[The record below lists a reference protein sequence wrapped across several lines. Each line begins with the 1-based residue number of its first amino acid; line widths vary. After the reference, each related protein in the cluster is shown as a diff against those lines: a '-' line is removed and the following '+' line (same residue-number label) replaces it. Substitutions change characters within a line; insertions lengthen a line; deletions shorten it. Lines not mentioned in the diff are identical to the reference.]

1 MLSNEHDASAPVAT
15 TYLCGECMH
24 QKSAGLLQIGY
35 SVANDPELRL
45 LNFWMPAS
53 GVARDGRWS
62 CSPEENSYPALQ
74 HSLVH
79 PCAGAAS
86 SLSGT
91 PEPHW
96 QPRLRKSYRV

>member
-1 MLSNEHDASAPVAT
+1 M
-15 TYLCGECMH
+15 
-24 QKSAGLLQIGY
+24 
-35 SVANDPELRL
+35 ANDPELRL

-79 PCAGAAS
+79 PCAGSAS
-86 SLSGT
+86 PLLSGT
-91 PEPHW
+91 PGRHW
-96 QPRLRKSYRV
+96 YPRLRKSLRF